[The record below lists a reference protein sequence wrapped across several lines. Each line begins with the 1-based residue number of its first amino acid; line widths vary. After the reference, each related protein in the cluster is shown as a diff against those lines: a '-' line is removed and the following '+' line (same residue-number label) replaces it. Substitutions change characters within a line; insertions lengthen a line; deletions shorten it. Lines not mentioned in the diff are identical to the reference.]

1 VSRHADHDMHGGHLP
16 TWHSHNRILIP
27 ERSLAR
33 RKPEHAKAYAQ
44 NAITALAALPQSQWR
59 MQVTQTSQV
68 QDADPITD
76 NKRTDA

>member
-1 VSRHADHDMHGGHLP
+1 MNAKTHCTVVIYPPGD
-16 TWHSHNRILIP
+16 SHNRILIP
-27 ERSLAR
+27 EVELGEGGSLD
-33 RKPEHAKAYAQ
+33 HAKAYAL

-59 MQVTQTSQV
+59 VQVTQTSQV